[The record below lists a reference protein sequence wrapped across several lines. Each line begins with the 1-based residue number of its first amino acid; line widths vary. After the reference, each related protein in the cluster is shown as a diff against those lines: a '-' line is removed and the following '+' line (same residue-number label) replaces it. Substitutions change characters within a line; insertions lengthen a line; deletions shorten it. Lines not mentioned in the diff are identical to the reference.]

1 MRSCGDG
8 YRGVWRNGDVREWFG
23 GVWRIGREVVVCRR
37 GLGSDVGTEVG
48 PGDDAAAEQFEGP
61 GA

>member
-1 MRSCGDG
+1 MWG
-8 YRGVWRNGDVREWFG
+8 NGDVWEWLG

-37 GLGSDVGTEVG
+37 GLGSDVGSEVG
-48 PGDDAAAEQFEGP
+48 PGDDAATEQFEGP